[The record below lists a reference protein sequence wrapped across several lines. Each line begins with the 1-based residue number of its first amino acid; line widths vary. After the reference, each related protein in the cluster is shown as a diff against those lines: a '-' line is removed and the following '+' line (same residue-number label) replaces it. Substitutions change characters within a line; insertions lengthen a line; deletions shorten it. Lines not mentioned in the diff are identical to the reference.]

1 MPITLQHDTTLNPD
15 GSGKVAV
22 LWSGDPPSPDTQSGD
37 FLASEIM
44 NGKGIDAWR
53 DLSCT
58 IENGALKFQAT
69 AYFKN
74 AAKLRFFCQGFHA
87 NVLDLVTSTDE
98 QGNFSAKTPTPDTS
112 SAAPAA
118 GSDEELLARL
128 PGEREKFAQAR
139 EFIGGMMGGLVC
151 IGSVRLPGKIGR
163 VKNGKKGPAD
173 TVKLHFEGK
182 TIVDLLDRL
191 MTDDALALQLLRS
204 GKEGPEALI
213 GLLGDQGP
221 LEAVTSGKLAPLF
234 DYEAEV
240 AAAKEQFA
248 AIAESL
254 KLPKPPE
261 LAPPMQNVR
270 IVAVKHV
277 READSNRDL
286 NPMGQ
291 NYPSLSYTVVGD
303 LAPGAIKAE
312 EGRMETAI
320 TDAGVNLVPEDDWQ
334 RRISFPKLS
343 SDKRSAIFEIE
354 VRPGDDPVEGFKELR
369 GQISISASSGMEDVD
384 LGFKKL
390 EAGAEGKEH
399 GATIERFE
407 PEDEQRT
414 VLDLKL
420 RVSMDLIEGVR
431 LLSAKGEELPL
442 SQRGY
447 SSSGEECT
455 LTYVLEGAVP
465 KKFKLIARMAK
476 NLHRLEVPFEIRDVD
491 LLGRARGKGKERP

>member
-1 MPITLQHDTTLNPD
+1 MPITLQQDTTLNPD
-15 GSGKVAV
+15 GSGKVVV

-87 NVLDLVTSTDE
+87 NTLDLVTSTDD
-98 QGNFSAKTPTPDTS
+98 QGNFTAKTPLPDTS
-112 SAAPAA
+112 SAAPDT

-128 PGEREKFAQAR
+128 GGEREKFAQAK

-151 IGSVRLPGKIGR
+151 IGSVRLPGKIGK
-163 VKNGKKGPAD
+163 VQNGKKGPAD
-173 TVKLHFEGK
+173 TVKMRFEGK
-182 TIVDLLDRL
+182 TIIDLLDRL
-191 MTDDALALQLLRS
+191 MTDDKLALQLLRS
-204 GKEGPEALI
+204 GKQGPEALMD
-213 GLLGDQGP
+213 LLGEQGP
-221 LEAVTSGKLAPLF
+221 LEAVTTGKLAPLF
-234 DYEAEV
+234 DYDAEV
-240 AAAKEQFA
+240 AAAKEHFA

-270 IVAVKHV
+270 IVAVKLV

-303 LAPGAIKAE
+303 LAAGAIKAE

-320 TDAGVNLVPEDDWQ
+320 TDAGANLVPEDDWQ
-334 RRISFPKLS
+334 RRISFPKLTN
-343 SDKRSAIFEIE
+343 DKRSAIFDVEL
-354 VRPGDDPVEGFKELR
+354 RLGDGPVEGFKEIR
-369 GQISISASSGMEDVD
+369 GQVSIFASSGTEDVD

-390 EAGAEGKEH
+390 EAGAAGKEC

-407 PEDEQRT
+407 PQDEQRSM
-414 VLDLKL
+414 LDVKL
-420 RVSMDLIEGVR
+420 LVSMERIDGIKLVT
-431 LLSAKGEELPL
+431 AKGEEIPC
-442 SQRGY
+442 SQHGY
-447 SSSGEECT
+447 SSSGDECT
-455 LTYVLEGAVP
+455 LTYMVEGVVP

-476 NLHRLEVPFEIRDVD
+476 DLHRLEVPFEIRDVD
-491 LLGRARGKGKERP
+491 LLGRTRGKG